1 MTNLTDWIGRA
12 TQLDCWLDPW
22 RAQALHATLDA
33 GDAAPSAGAELWP
46 CWHWL
51 YFLDAAPSQQLGP
64 DGHPQRGAFLPPV
77 PLPRR
82 MWAGSR
88 VEFLAPIT
96 LGTQARKVSRV
107 VGVEEKNGRSGRL
120 CFVKVAHEIYSD
132 AGLAIR
138 EEQDI
143 VYRDVVP
150 AGASPPPGQSSPTH
164 AAWRRAWTF
173 DSPRLFRYSAL
184 TFNSHRIHYD
194 RDYAVHDEAY
204 PGLVVHGPLLATL
217 MLEPVRTQS
226 PRRTVRRF
234 EFRAIAP
241 VFDGDTVHAC
251 GVPDG
256 DGASPDGDGAKLW
269 IQGVNGAVH
278 MRGSV
283 ALE

>member
-1 MTNLTDWIGRA
+1 MTNLMDWIGRA

-33 GDAAPSAGAELWP
+33 DDAGPVDGAPLHP

-51 YFLDAAPSQQLGP
+51 YFLDVAPSHELGT
-64 DGHPQRGAFLPPV
+64 DGHPQRGGFLPPV

-88 VEFLAPIT
+88 LEFVAPVA
-96 LGTQARKVSRV
+96 LGDEARKVSRV
-107 VGVEEKNGRSGRL
+107 VGVEEKSGRSGRL
-120 CFVKVAHEIYSD
+120 CFVTVQHEVHGP

-143 VYRDVVP
+143 VYRDVVTG
-150 AGASPPPGQSSPTH
+150 GAAPPTQNAPDD
-164 AAWRRAWTF
+164 AAWQRAWRF
-173 DSPRLFRYSAL
+173 DAPRLFRYSAL

-194 RDYAVHDEAY
+194 RDYTMREEGY

-217 MLEPVRTQS
+217 MLELIRAQLLGRS
-226 PRRTVRRF
+226 IRRF

-241 VFDGDTVHAC
+241 VFDGQLVHAC

-256 DGASPDGDGAKLW
+256 DGARLW
-269 IQGVNGAVH
+269 IRGDNGALH

-283 ALE
+283 VLG